1 MKPVRPHRFPPLLQV
16 REGHGTVANLG
27 GLSGAQLQSAL
38 ADGFQD
44 GFEKG
49 YGEGRA
55 EGLASGQAE
64 ARRAAEQLGYEQGL
78 ESARRDAR
86 DTLAG
91 PAQAVDAMLDQLR
104 HLQDD
109 YQGALRREV
118 VDLVERVARQV
129 IRAELTLHP
138 AQLLALVDETLAAMP
153 AVERDGITVY
163 LHPDDLRRIQELAP
177 ERAQEWRLRPHSE
190 LASGECRVLAGGRE
204 ADAGCSQRLA
214 ACMAQVRT
222 QLLEA
227 DTPVDTVEAAMPQPS
242 APVPS
247 DDGATDGKLLQEA
260 H

>member
-1 MKPVRPHRFPPLLQV
+1 MTTVRRHRFPPLLQV
-16 REGHGTVANLG
+16 REGSGAVA
-27 GLSGAQLQSAL
+27 GLSGAQLQAAL

-49 YGEGRA
+49 YAEGRA

-64 ARRAAEQLGYEQGL
+64 ARQAAEQAGYEQGL
-78 ESARRDAR
+78 DSARRDAR

-91 PAQAVDAMLDQLR
+91 PLQAVDAMLDHLR

-138 AQLLALVDETLAAMP
+138 AQLLSLVDETLAGMP
-153 AVERDGITVY
+153 AVERDRVTVH
-163 LHPDDLRRIQELAP
+163 LHPDDLRRLQELAP
-177 ERAQEWRLRPHSE
+177 ERAREWRLQADAE

-214 ACMAQVRT
+214 ACMAQVRS
-222 QLLEA
+222 QLLDAAAPGEA
-227 DTPVDTVEAAMPQPS
+227 VTPSLPPPVSAGDEANE
-242 APVPS
+242 AP
-247 DDGATDGKLLQEA
+247 LLQET